1 MTNAICKKIT
11 HMKFYNLNIIPKNA
25 KIASKKSHSKKLK
38 YAQSYELIVN
48 NKVFHNQT
56 NKGLKLNVHTTFNL
70 RPVSMGR
77 SMQYSELI
85 NSKPVI
91 K

>member
-1 MTNAICKKIT
+1 
-11 HMKFYNLNIIPKNA
+11 MKFYNLNMISKDA
-25 KIASKKSHSKKLK
+25 KIASKESHSKKLK
-38 YAQSYELIVN
+38 YAQSCELIVN
-48 NKVFHNQT
+48 NKVFHNHT
-56 NKGLKLNVHTTFNL
+56 NKGRKLNIHTTFNL

>member
-1 MTNAICKKIT
+1 MT
-11 HMKFYNLNIIPKNA
+11 PKDA

-48 NKVFHNQT
+48 KVLHNQT
-56 NKGLKLNVHTTFNL
+56 NKGRKLNVHTTFSL

>member
-1 MTNAICKKIT
+1 MISKD
-11 HMKFYNLNIIPKNA
+11 A
-25 KIASKKSHSKKLK
+25 KIASKESHSKKLK
-38 YAQSYELIVN
+38 YAQSCELIVN
-48 NKVFHNQT
+48 NKVFHNHT
-56 NKGLKLNVHTTFNL
+56 NKGRKLNIHTTFNL

-85 NSKPVI
+85 NSKSVI